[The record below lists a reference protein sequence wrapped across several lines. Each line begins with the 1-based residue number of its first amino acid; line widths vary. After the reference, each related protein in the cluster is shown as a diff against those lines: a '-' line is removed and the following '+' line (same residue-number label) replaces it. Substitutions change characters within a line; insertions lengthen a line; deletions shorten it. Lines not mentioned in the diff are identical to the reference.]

1 MMIKNNYSP
10 REMAKLINVSVK
22 TLQRWDK
29 KGLLPAYR
37 TPTDRRYYTHEQYL
51 NYVGSSNIK
60 KNNKSIVIYARV
72 SNPGQKDNLDNQV
85 TFLRQFANGRGL
97 IVDEVIKDTGSGL
110 NYNRKEWNKLIDRVI
125 NLEVDTIIISHKDR
139 FMRFGYDWFER
150 LCNKYGCKILIVN
163 NEDLSPQEEML
174 QDLISIIHVF
184 SCKIYGLR
192 KYKKKIIE
200 EIKHDKSLQNRN

>member
-51 NYVGSSNIK
+51 NYIGSSNIK

>member
-1 MMIKNNYSP
+1 
-10 REMAKLINVSVK
+10 
-22 TLQRWDK
+22 
-29 KGLLPAYR
+29 
-37 TPTDRRYYTHEQYL
+37 
-51 NYVGSSNIK
+51 
-60 KNNKSIVIYARV
+60 
-72 SNPGQKDNLDNQV
+72 
-85 TFLRQFANGRGL
+85 
-97 IVDEVIKDTGSGL
+97 VDEVIKDTGSGL